1 MEPKLFVLGK
11 LGFKL
16 DNPKI
21 FFNRYKF
28 LKIKEFLKTME
39 LIKNLAG
46 VIMFFKSSCKHLIKT
61 EKSAKVFLI

>member
-1 MEPKLFVLGK
+1 MEPKLFALGK

-21 FFNRYKF
+21 FYNRYKF

-39 LIKNLAG
+39 
-46 VIMFFKSSCKHLIKT
+46 
-61 EKSAKVFLI
+61 